1 MKTEVKPVAENE
13 VELAVEVPRDDVEA
27 KVERTIKRLARETT
41 IPGFRKGKVPRQI
54 VVSRLGEEYVL
65 SQTLNDF
72 LPEWYESAVDEA
84 DLDPVSVPEIDFGDF
99 TGREP
104 FAFTAKVQVR
114 PEPALGAYT
123 GLEVVKDEVEI
134 TDAQVDAQLAML
146 QERFAS
152 LKPVEGRAAARGD
165 FVQIDFAGTVDDA
178 PLEGAQADDYMLE
191 VGNGNLIP
199 GFEEHLEGL
208 AAGDTTTFDLVFPDD
223 YQPEEL
229 QGKPVTFMVTMKEIK
244 EKVVPPLDDDFAQQ
258 ASEFDT
264 LAALRD
270 DMRTRLTT
278 AREAMVER
286 EFRNRVVEQAVAN
299 STVTVPA
306 AMIDRQAHALYH
318 ELESTIGERGLEM
331 AQYLEA
337 MGRTAEEVEAELRPR
352 AEAEVTRGLVLA
364 AIRDAERIE
373 VSDDELRERIMQDAE
388 LLQRD
393 PNQLVLD
400 VYASGRQNMLRDELV
415 IAKTVDFLVELGWA
429 LSPDKSD
436 AQSDAPA
443 QAAGEPAAE
452 SDEARAQSGA
462 TDEPGPSGES
472 AGVSNPSG
480 ESAGV
485 SDPSGDEA
493 GADPSGETEASG
505 TPAARE
511 AAPRR
516 RPKKRTEE

>member
-1 MKTEVKPVAENE
+1 VKTEVKPVAENE

-27 KVERTIKRLARETT
+27 KIERTISRLARETS

-54 VVSRLGEEYVL
+54 VVSRLGEDYVL

-84 DLDPVSVPEIDFGDF
+84 DVDPVSTPEIDFGDF
-99 TGREP
+99 TGKEP

-114 PEPALGAYT
+114 PEPTLGAYT
-123 GLEVVKDEVEI
+123 GLEVEKDEAEI
-134 TDAQVDAQLAML
+134 TEAQVDAQLAML

-165 FVQIDFAGTVDDA
+165 FAQIDFAGATDDA

-191 VGNGNLIP
+191 IGQGNLIP

-208 AAGDTTTFDLVFPDD
+208 SAGDTTTFDLTFPDD
-223 YQPEEL
+223 YQAEDL
-229 QGKPVTFMVTMKEIK
+229 QGKAVTFTVTMKEIK

-270 DMRTRLTT
+270 DVRTRLVA
-278 AREAMVER
+278 AREQMVER
-286 EFRNRVVEQAVAN
+286 EYRNRVVEQAVAN
-299 STVTVPA
+299 ASVTVPP
-306 AMIDRQAHALYH
+306 AMIERQAHALYH
-318 ELESTIGERGLEM
+318 ELESAVGERGLDM

-337 MGRTAEEVEAELRPR
+337 IGKTEEETEADLRPR

-364 AIRDAERIE
+364 AIRDAEKIE
-373 VSDDELRERIMQDAE
+373 VSDDELRARIMEDAE

-415 IAKTVDFLVELGWA
+415 IAKTVDFLVEHA
-429 LSPDKSD
+429 TAVAVKPAADEAARAADDES
-436 AQSDAPA
+436 AAPA
-443 QAAGEPAAE
+443 AKAKGTT
-452 SDEARAQSGA
+452 ARRSGKA
-462 TDEPGPSGES
+462 
-472 AGVSNPSG
+472 
-480 ESAGV
+480 
-485 SDPSGDEA
+485 
-493 GADPSGETEASG
+493 
-505 TPAARE
+505 
-511 AAPRR
+511 AAPKQRT
-516 RPKKRTEE
+516 KKTNDE

>member
-1 MKTEVKPVAENE
+1 VKTEVKPVAENE

-27 KVERTIKRLARETT
+27 KIERTISRLARETS

-54 VVSRLGEEYVL
+54 VVSRLGEDYVL

-84 DLDPVSVPEIDFGDF
+84 DVDPVSTPEIDFGDF
-99 TGREP
+99 TGKEP

-114 PEPALGAYT
+114 PEPTLGAYT
-123 GLEVVKDEVEI
+123 GLEVEKDEADI
-134 TDAQVDAQLAML
+134 TEAQVDVQLAML

-165 FVQIDFAGTVDDA
+165 FAQIDFAGAADDA

-191 VGNGNLIP
+191 IGQGNLIP

-208 AAGDTTTFDLVFPDD
+208 SAGDTTTFELTFPDD
-223 YQPEEL
+223 YQAEDL
-229 QGKPVTFMVTMKEIK
+229 QGKAVTFTVTMKEIK

-264 LAALRD
+264 LASLRD
-270 DMRTRLTT
+270 DVRTRLVA
-278 AREAMVER
+278 AREQMVER
-286 EFRNRVVEQAVAN
+286 EYRNRVVEKAVAN
-299 STVTVPA
+299 ASVIVPP
-306 AMIDRQAHALYH
+306 AMIERQAHALYH
-318 ELESTIGERGLEM
+318 ELESAVGERGLDM

-337 MGRTAEEVEAELRPR
+337 IGKTEEETEADLRPR

-364 AIRDAERIE
+364 AIRDAEKIE
-373 VSDDELRERIMQDAE
+373 VSDDELRARIMEDAE

-415 IAKTVDFLVELGWA
+415 IAKTVDFLVEHA
-429 LSPDKSD
+429 TAVAVKPAADEAAKTADDES
-436 AQSDAPA
+436 AAPA
-443 QAAGEPAAE
+443 AKAKGTTAKRSGKAAA
-452 SDEARAQSGA
+452 SKRRTKKTNDE
-462 TDEPGPSGES
+462 
-472 AGVSNPSG
+472 
-480 ESAGV
+480 
-485 SDPSGDEA
+485 
-493 GADPSGETEASG
+493 
-505 TPAARE
+505 
-511 AAPRR
+511 
-516 RPKKRTEE
+516 

>member
-1 MKTEVKPVAENE
+1 VKTEVKPVAENE

-27 KVERTIKRLARETT
+27 KVERTISRLARETT

-54 VVSRLGEEYVL
+54 VLSRLGEDYIL

-84 DLDPVSVPEIDFGDF
+84 ELDPVSMPEIDFGDF
-99 TGREP
+99 TGKEP
-104 FAFTAKVQVR
+104 FAFTAKVQLR

-123 GLEVVKDEVEI
+123 GLEVTKDEVEI
-134 TDAQVDAQLAML
+134 TDAQVEAQLTML

-152 LKPVEGRAAARGD
+152 LTPVEGRAAVKGD
-165 FVQIDFAGTVDDA
+165 FVQIDFAGTVGDT
-178 PLEGAQADDYMLE
+178 PLEGARADDYMLE
-191 VGNGNLIP
+191 VGQGNLIP

-208 AAGDTTTFDLVFPDD
+208 AAGDTTSFELAFPDD
-223 YQPEEL
+223 YQAEEL
-229 QGKPVTFMVTMKEIK
+229 QGKPVTFAVTMKEIK

-270 DMRTRLTT
+270 DVRIRLTA
-278 AREAMVER
+278 ARESMVER
-286 EFRNRVVEQAVAN
+286 EYRNRVVEQAVAN
-299 STVTVPA
+299 ATVTVPP

-318 ELESTIGERGLEM
+318 ELESTVGERGLEM

-337 MGRTAEEVEAELRPR
+337 LGKTEEEIEAELRPR

-364 AIRDAERIE
+364 AIRDAEKIE
-373 VSDDELRERIMQDAE
+373 VSDDELRERIMEDAE

-393 PNQLVLD
+393 ATQLVLD

-415 IAKTVDFLVELGWA
+415 IAKTVDFLVEHATPVSSESTAGA
-429 LSPDKSD
+429 SDAKAQANDKSAD
-436 AQSDAPA
+436 K
-443 QAAGEPAAE
+443 
-452 SDEARAQSGA
+452 
-462 TDEPGPSGES
+462 TDKTRGK
-472 AGVSNPSG
+472 
-480 ESAGV
+480 
-485 SDPSGDEA
+485 
-493 GADPSGETEASG
+493 ADKTGKA
-505 TPAARE
+505 

-516 RPKKRTEE
+516 RAKKTSDE